1 MTVAFLTRFAPTLTV
16 ATAILVAVSGAAHAQ
31 KDAAVI
37 RQDIF
42 DRFEVDV
49 DRYEASPALGALSE
63 VPLHRVSVSGFGPG
77 ESILFMAVRDGEAFR
92 VYRQGLPR
100 EKTGFMRLL
109 PDDFRVGSQA
119 DAERLIAAAM
129 AVQTEF
135 SEPDTPL
142 EDMRVERD
150 GDTYYFV
157 DGERFGDAT
166 GYRVDVAGDGRVTAF
181 AYDDDLPVAP
191 LASSD

>member
-1 MTVAFLTRFAPTLTV
+1 MTVAFLTRFAPSLTV
-16 ATAILVAVSGAAHAQ
+16 ATVILAAVSAAAHAQ

-109 PDDFRVGSQA
+109 PDDFRVAGRCRAPDRGGTGGA
-119 DAERLIAAAM
+119 DRILGARYPARGHA
-129 AVQTEF
+129 
-135 SEPDTPL
+135 
-142 EDMRVERD
+142 RR
-150 GDTYYFV
+150 
-157 DGERFGDAT
+157 
-166 GYRVDVAGDGRVTAF
+166 AGRRYLLLRRRRA
-181 AYDDDLPVAP
+181 LR
-191 LASSD
+191 